1 MNFIYN
7 EKYEGEWVN
16 DQIDGFEKY
25 YFQDGKTYT
34 GEFSQ
39 G

>member
-16 DQIDGFEKY
+16 DQIEGFEKY
-25 YFQDGKTYT
+25 YFQDGTTYI